1 MQGKVFKTC
10 RAWLVWWLL
19 EALVKSHE
27 SMHYKCFRV
36 CLPPDLMSPL
46 PLAWQS
52 RADLFFLLVAFKF
65 ALVHIAARIRN
76 LLRDKDSFASQSI
89 LARKCLNKKS
99 TRIAA
104 FLSANP
110 EFCPL
115 FPRNRFPEQT
125 LCSLM
130 ILITSGILAWNELF
144 CNRSY
149 CNFLIDIMAANPVL
163 VTQ

>member
-1 MQGKVFKTC
+1 MV
-10 RAWLVWWLL
+10 
-19 EALVKSHE
+19 
-27 SMHYKCFRV
+27 
-36 CLPPDLMSPL
+36 MSPL

-115 FPRNRFPEQT
+115 FPRSPFSRVDIVFSRDH
-125 LCSLM
+125 L
-130 ILITSGILAWNELF
+130 WNLRMERL
-144 CNRSY
+144 
-149 CNFLIDIMAANPVL
+149 VL
-163 VTQ
+163 

>member
-1 MQGKVFKTC
+1 MKACITN
-10 RAWLVWWLL
+10 A
-19 EALVKSHE
+19 SP
-27 SMHYKCFRV
+27 
-36 CLPPDLMSPL
+36 CLPFLQMVMSPL

-65 ALVHIAARIRN
+65 ALVHIAARLRN

-115 FPRNRFPEQT
+115 FPRSPFSRADIVFSRDH
-125 LCSLM
+125 LCNLRM
-130 ILITSGILAWNELF
+130 E
-144 CNRSY
+144 
-149 CNFLIDIMAANPVL
+149 
-163 VTQ
+163 